1 MKNVQG
7 RLGVLQNTTL
17 TRKETLP
24 LIVDGVDELGEV
36 KKVQLLEGE

>member
-17 TRKETLP
+17 ARKETLL